1 LEYVVLV
8 KGTAVPIRI
17 GGFLD
22 RLMGSDAEGGPID
35 FKALTA
41 GTGIRL
47 GRAVLDLAYL
57 YYFGSF
63 IDYNN
68 GYLVSAKNTY
78 WKATASLSYRFG
90 K

>member
-1 LEYVVLV
+1 
-8 KGTAVPIRI
+8 
-17 GGFLD
+17 
-22 RLMGSDAEGGPID
+22 MGLDAEGDPID
-35 FKALTA
+35 FKALTF

-47 GRAVLDLAYL
+47 KGAVLDVAYL

-78 WKATASLSYRFG
+78 WKATASLSFRFG